1 MRQWLV
7 SSLPRGFDSEYP
19 ASGADGRVAAMHAL
33 GVQQEGTIGSFA
45 RRV

>member
-7 SSLPRGFDSEYP
+7 SSLPRGFDSVYP
-19 ASGADGRVAAMHAL
+19 ASGCRRASAAMHAL
-33 GVQQEGTIGSFA
+33 GVQQEGTIGSFT